1 MVAWSAEDLL
11 YLRLG
16 TETPNWS
23 LAADD
28 DMLLLAA
35 GHGEKRVGV
44 RLTSVQL
51 EKIRMAK
58 GGLVITAMGVIIL
71 GAYFRLY
78 LVGRKVDDHVWKGRA
93 SSDANFLHVAQAAEE
108 STAYPSIVVDLV
120 TAP

>member
-58 GGLVITAMGVIIL
+58 GGLEKMLWA
-71 GAYFRLY
+71 
-78 LVGRKVDDHVWKGRA
+78 
-93 SSDANFLHVAQAAEE
+93 
-108 STAYPSIVVDLV
+108 
-120 TAP
+120 